1 MKIFYD
7 TEFYETG
14 PKHPVRFISL
24 GAVRED
30 NKELYLITNNL
41 YLLNRANQ
49 NSWMAEN
56 VIRHLPVKLD
66 RAGRL
71 AWDTAHPDYKYVYPN
86 ETIAELWKDFV
97 LDYQPQHQFDKP
109 ELWAYYG
116 AYDHVVVSQLFGRMI
131 DLPEGMP
138 MYTMDIKQ
146 RWHNEG
152 KPGLPEQ
159 EDNAHKALDDARWN
173 KVAYEYLDEYANR

>member
-1 MKIFYD
+1 MKTFYD
-7 TEFYETG
+7 TEFLETG
-14 PKHPVRFISL
+14 PDEPVRFISL

-30 NKELYLITNNL
+30 GEELYVITNNL
-41 YLLNRANQ
+41 YVLNRANE
-49 NSWMAEN
+49 NEWMREN
-56 VIRHLPVKLD
+56 VIRHLPVKENGS
-66 RAGRL
+66 RRL
-71 AWDTAHPDYKYVYPN
+71 AWDTQHVDYHRVLPN
-86 ETIAELWKDFV
+86 EVIAGLWRDFV
-97 LDYQPQHQFDKP
+97 IDYSHEHEFDKP

-116 AYDHVVVSQLFGRMI
+116 AYDHVVVSQLFGRML

-159 EDNAHKALDDARWN
+159 EVNAHRALDDARWN
-173 KVAYEYLDEYANR
+173 KLAYEYLDEYRER

>member
-1 MKIFYD
+1 MKTFYD
-7 TEFYETG
+7 TEFLETG
-14 PKHPVRFISL
+14 PDEPVRFISL

-30 NKELYLITNNL
+30 GEELYVITNNL
-41 YLLNRANQ
+41 YVLNRANG
-49 NSWMAEN
+49 NEWMREN
-56 VIRHLPVKLD
+56 VIRHLPVKENGS
-66 RAGRL
+66 GRL
-71 AWDTAHPDYKYVYPN
+71 AWDTQHVDYHRVLPV
-86 ETIAELWKDFV
+86 EVIAGLWRDFV
-97 LDYQPQHQFDKP
+97 IDYSHEHEFDKP

-116 AYDHVVVSQLFGRMI
+116 AYDHVVVSQLFGRML

-159 EDNAHKALDDARWN
+159 EVNAHRALDDARWN
-173 KVAYEYLDEYANR
+173 KLAYEYMDEYRER

>member
-14 PKHPVRFISL
+14 PDEPVRFISL
-24 GAVRED
+24 GAVRDDGER
-30 NKELYLITNNL
+30 LYLITNNL
-41 YLLNRANQ
+41 YVLNRANE
-49 NSWMAEN
+49 NPWLREN
-56 VIRHLPVKLD
+56 VISHLPVKQNDDGSLS
-66 RAGRL
+66 
-71 AWDTAHPDYKYVYPN
+71 WDTQHPDYARVLPN
-86 ETIAELWKDFV
+86 EAIAGLWRDFV
-97 LDYQPQHQFDKP
+97 LDYDPAYEFDKP

-131 DLPEGMP
+131 DLPDGMP

-152 KPGLPEQ
+152 RPPLPEQ
-159 EDNAHKALDDARWN
+159 EGSEHNALADALWN
-173 KVAYEYLDEYANR
+173 QIAYNYLDAYGER

>member
-14 PKHPVRFISL
+14 PKHPIRFISL
-24 GAVRED
+24 GAVRDDGE
-30 NKELYLITNNL
+30 ELYLITNNL
-41 YLLNRANQ
+41 YTLNRANQ
-49 NSWMAEN
+49 NPWLAEN
-56 VIRHLPVKLD
+56 VIKHLPVKQD

-71 AWDTAHPDYKYVYPN
+71 AWDIQHVDYHRVLPN
-86 ETIAELWKDFV
+86 EVIAGLWRDFV
-97 LDYQPQHQFDKP
+97 LEAQGDSEFDKP

-116 AYDHVVVSQLFGRMI
+116 AYDHVVVSQLFGRML
-131 DLPEGMP
+131 DLPDGHP

-152 KPGLPEQ
+152 KPGLPKQ
-159 EDNAHKALDDARWN
+159 EANAHRALDDARWN
-173 KVAYEYLDEYANR
+173 KLAYEYIDNRNE

>member
-30 NKELYLITNNL
+30 GEELYLITNNL
-41 YLLNRANQ
+41 YTLNRANQ
-49 NSWMAEN
+49 NPWLAEN
-56 VIRHLPVKLD
+56 VIKHLPVKQT
-66 RAGRL
+66 ASGQL
-71 AWDTAHPDYKYVYPN
+71 AWDIQHVDYHRVLPN
-86 ETIAELWKDFV
+86 EVIAGLWRDFV
-97 LDYQPQHQFDKP
+97 TEVDDP

-116 AYDHVVVSQLFGRMI
+116 AYDHLVVSQLFGRMR
-131 DLPEGMP
+131 DLPDGHP

-146 RWHNEG
+146 RWHNGG
-152 KPGLPEQ
+152 KPQLPEQ
-159 EDNAHKALDDARWN
+159 EANAHRALDDAYWN
-173 KVAYEYLDEYANR
+173 MLASKYLDNRNE

>member
-7 TEFYETG
+7 TEFFETG
-14 PKHPVRFISL
+14 PRHPIRFISL

-30 NKELYLITNNL
+30 GEVLYLITNNL
-41 YLLNRANQ
+41 YTLNRANQ
-49 NSWMAEN
+49 NPWLAEN
-56 VIRHLPVKLD
+56 VIKHLPVKLD

-71 AWDTAHPDYKYVYPN
+71 TWDIQHPDYYRVLPS
-86 ETIAELWKDFV
+86 EVIAGLWRDFV
-97 LDYQPQHQFDKP
+97 TEVDRP

-131 DLPEGMP
+131 DLPIGHP

-146 RWHNEG
+146 RWYNEG
-152 KPGLPEQ
+152 QPQMPEQ
-159 EDNAHKALDDARWN
+159 RTGAHNALDDARHN
-173 KVAYEYLDEYANR
+173 KVMSEYLDERRG